1 MPDLTGEGGPD
12 EMSAVRDGS
21 VSVRAKKWNSKAGDS
36 ESERECDDEVSD
48 VLGMSDDE

>member
-21 VSVRAKKWNSKAGDS
+21 VSVRAED
-36 ESERECDDEVSD
+36 REMKSC
-48 VLGMSDDE
+48 